1 VDGATYSASL
11 AATLFR
17 RRGSTWYTADME
29 DAGNA
34 SWDPPLSDGGFG
46 TIDTLGRSS
55 TGFGGCLND
64 AARCFLL
71 KKVPP
76 TPKMLSLTVAA
87 AAGLSAS
94 SKLATLLR
102 RDCKKMDEKKIATA
116 AKYGLFAY
124 LSVRREELTKF

>member
-1 VDGATYSASL
+1 MDGATYSASL

-17 RRGSTWYTADME
+17 RRGSTWYNADMG

-34 SWDPPLSDGGFG
+34 SWDPSLADGGIG
-46 TIDTLGRSS
+46 TIDTTDRSS
-55 TGFGGCLND
+55 TGFGGCLNN

-94 SKLATLLR
+94 SKLETLLR
-102 RDCKKMDEKKIATA
+102 SDCENMCENKIATA
-116 AKYGLFAY
+116 AKFGLCAY
-124 LSVRREELTKF
+124 LSVRREELAKF